1 MEKRRPLGTMRTH
14 RLHRK
19 RKQAPACRILMI
31 FGERQLEKVLPDV
44 EEQYRVFLQNEYSG
58 RMRGDDL
65 WLTPHN
71 EFVHNMVKRDPA
83 VLETI
88 KKKASVVAGRPVR
101 VRLGEEAVGSL
112 GSDDKFAQLI
122 GDMGKYDN
130 MKVQQ

>member
-1 MEKRRPLGTMRTH
+1 MEKCRPLDDADAPPAPEEEAGPSMPDSDDIW
-14 RLHRK
+14 RK
-19 RKQAPACRILMI
+19 T
-31 FGERQLEKVLPDV
+31 LEKVLPDV

-101 VRLGEEAVGSL
+101 VRLGEEAVAVLAQTTSL
-112 GSDDKFAQLI
+112 PS
-122 GDMGKYDN
+122 
-130 MKVQQ
+130 

>member
-1 MEKRRPLGTMRTH
+1 
-14 RLHRK
+14 
-19 RKQAPACRILMI
+19 
-31 FGERQLEKVLPDV
+31 
-44 EEQYRVFLQNEYSG
+44 
-58 RMRGDDL
+58 
-65 WLTPHN
+65 
-71 EFVHNMVKRDPA
+71 MVKRDPA